1 MNVAEINPLSLP
13 SLPLAERHSLP
24 NCPAIYFVMRG
35 EHALYIG
42 KTVNLAQRWTQHHK
56 WQQFSEIP
64 AFLRITWLE
73 CSDISLLHGIETALI
88 SHFDPIFNR
97 GKFQHLSSKKLNA
110 VIPDE
115 TWEALD
121 EIASREMRTKSQ
133 MAAILLGEAI
143 AEYRKRHSLK
153 NTEADLADSTDH
165 TQDSPT
171 GNTTPP
177 ATKAKRGKGSKSA
190 S

>member
-42 KTVNLAQRWTQHHK
+42 KTVNLAQRWRQHHK

-97 GKFQHLSSKKLNA
+97 GKSQHLSSKKLNA
-110 VIPDE
+110 VIPHE
-115 TWEALD
+115 TWDAL
-121 EIASREMRTKSQ
+121 EKIAGRELRTKSQ

-143 AEYRKRHSLK
+143 ADYWRR
-153 NTEADLADSTDH
+153 N
-165 TQDSPT
+165 
-171 GNTTPP
+171 PP
-177 ATKAKRGKGSKSA
+177 APDQSEAEPAAAEPTAAAKPAAAKAKPGKASKGA

>member
-1 MNVAEINPLSLP
+1 MEYEL
-13 SLPLAERHSLP
+13 
-24 NCPAIYFVMRG
+24 M
-35 EHALYIG
+35 
-42 KTVNLAQRWTQHHK
+42 
-56 WQQFSEIP
+56 
-64 AFLRITWLE
+64 
-73 CSDISLLHGIETALI
+73 
-88 SHFDPIFNR
+88 
-97 GKFQHLSSKKLNA
+97 SKKLNA

-153 NTEADLADSTDH
+153 NTEADLANSADRIEDMP
-165 TQDSPT
+165 TQNKPAS
-171 GNTTPP
+171 
-177 ATKAKRGKGSKSA
+177 ATKAKRGKESKEA

>member
-1 MNVAEINPLSLP
+1 MEYELMS
-13 SLPLAERHSLP
+13 R
-24 NCPAIYFVMRG
+24 
-35 EHALYIG
+35 
-42 KTVNLAQRWTQHHK
+42 
-56 WQQFSEIP
+56 
-64 AFLRITWLE
+64 
-73 CSDISLLHGIETALI
+73 
-88 SHFDPIFNR
+88 
-97 GKFQHLSSKKLNA
+97 KLNA

-153 NTEADLADSTDH
+153 NTEADSTDH

>member
-1 MNVAEINPLSLP
+1 MNVAEINPFSLP

-97 GKFQHLSSKKLNA
+97 GKSQHLSSKKLNA

-143 AEYRKRHSLK
+143 AEYWKRHSIK
-153 NTEADLADSTDH
+153 NVEGDLADSADHPADPQPAPKTDPVP
-165 TQDSPT
+165 PT
-171 GNTTPP
+171 
-177 ATKAKRGKGSKSA
+177 TKRQSKK
-190 S
+190 

>member
-1 MNVAEINPLSLP
+1 MEYELMS
-13 SLPLAERHSLP
+13 R
-24 NCPAIYFVMRG
+24 
-35 EHALYIG
+35 
-42 KTVNLAQRWTQHHK
+42 
-56 WQQFSEIP
+56 
-64 AFLRITWLE
+64 
-73 CSDISLLHGIETALI
+73 
-88 SHFDPIFNR
+88 
-97 GKFQHLSSKKLNA
+97 KLNA

-177 ATKAKRGKGSKSA
+177 ATKAKRGKAGKSA
-190 S
+190 SWCLATI

>member
-1 MNVAEINPLSLP
+1 VNIAEINPLFLP
-13 SLPLAERHSLP
+13 SLPLAERRSLP
-24 NCPAIYFVMRG
+24 DCPAIYFVMQG
-35 EHALYIG
+35 ERVLYIG

-64 AFLRITWLE
+64 GVLRITWLE
-73 CSDISLLHGIETALI
+73 CSDTSLLHDIETALI
-88 SHFDPIFNR
+88 SYFDPIFNR
-97 GKFQHLSSKKLNA
+97 GKSQHLGSKKLNA

-133 MAAILLGEAI
+133 MAAILLAEAI
-143 AEYRKRHSLK
+143 AEYRKRNPLK
-153 NTEADLADSTDH
+153 VLESDRPDNSQPTETKPIS
-165 TQDSPT
+165 
-171 GNTTPP
+171 
-177 ATKAKRGKGSKSA
+177 ATKAKRGKGSKEA